1 MDEIQDTI
9 VTELNLHYDV
19 VRLWE
24 DCQRIIE
31 TWGWGE
37 LGQIGL
43 THQPGV
49 RDPWRQLFAGV
60 GLLSQIAPD
69 LQERDFTDLNEIC
82 YGTYI
87 EEVYHS
93 LPYQIGRLRLLRVQP
108 RRCYSVHRDS
118 SMRLHL
124 PLITNPSA
132 LMLFPDDNKIVHLP
146 ADGRIFLTD
155 TTRRHSAMNGGAED
169 RYHLVGALHEE

>member
-1 MDEIQDTI
+1 MDEIQI
-9 VTELNLHYDV
+9 INELNLHYDV
-19 VRLWE
+19 ARLWN
-24 DCQRIIE
+24 DCRSIIE

-49 RDPWRQLFAGV
+49 IDPVRQIFNGV
-60 GLLSQIAPD
+60 GSLSRISPA
-69 LQERDFTDLNEIC
+69 LQERHFTDLNEVC

-87 EEVYHS
+87 EEVYRS
-93 LPYQIGRLRLLRVQP
+93 LPYKIGRFRLMRVQP
-108 RRCYSVHRDS
+108 RRCYSIHCDS

-132 LMLFPDDNKIVHLP
+132 LMLFPDDNKILHLP
-146 ADGRIFLTD
+146 ADGRIFLID
-155 TTRRHSAMNGGAED
+155 TTRRHSAMNGGLED